1 MRPHTPGASLARV
14 KGATATNDYLKV
26 LLGAAGGALLA
37 LLLVGLFRNAT
48 GYGMMGG
55 GLFVLLLWAALAAL
69 LVAAVVYIF
78 TTLRRR

>member
-1 MRPHTPGASLARV
+1 M
-14 KGATATNDYLKV
+14 NDYMKI

-37 LLLVGLFRNAT
+37 LLLVGVFRDAT
-48 GYGMMGG
+48 GYGMMGGGMMGGGLFG

-69 LVAAVVYIF
+69 LVAAVVYVF